1 MNPNTGNRPVIPTG
15 KIRCPMDTLSPNPA
29 SPLLQRIPEPVRD
42 TLSPEQAQALS
53 QAAASA
59 GHHPVDL
66 RLTLPLP
73 GRKVFFS
80 IVAGRER
87 RSGERLAVERR
98 QHPLHTAGNI
108 LFMLTSLTG
117 FYALALFA
125 TLMIGSV
132 VEF

>member
-1 MNPNTGNRPVIPTG
+1 
-15 KIRCPMDTLSPNPA
+15 MDTLSPQTA

-53 QAAASA
+53 QVTNPA
-59 GHHPVDL
+59 GQHPVDL

-80 IVAGRER
+80 VVAGRER

-108 LFMLTSLTG
+108 LFMLTSLAG

-132 VEF
+132 VKF